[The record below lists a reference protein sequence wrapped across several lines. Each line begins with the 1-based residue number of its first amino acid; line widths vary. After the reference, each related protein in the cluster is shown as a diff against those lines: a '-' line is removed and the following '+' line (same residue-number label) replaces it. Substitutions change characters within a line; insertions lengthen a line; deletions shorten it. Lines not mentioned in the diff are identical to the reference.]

1 MLADKTRETIKTH
14 REVIL
19 MPLSILYVFV
29 LLIAG
34 IIYLSQV
41 GFFDNYAAV
50 AQAVPLIPINSGNAT
65 LDQGLPVFYQCLEE
79 VVDESFSEQEDSYFQ
94 HEPRKSEVIEC
105 YYQVFVNNDFD
116 SLSTESNDFN
126 ENIDEPK
133 VENEEEVGEEDGEED
148 EEEDEEGTLFG

>member
-1 MLADKTRETIKTH
+1 MLADKTLETIKAP

-29 LLIAG
+29 LLITS

-41 GFFDNYAAV
+41 GLFDNYAAV

-79 VVDESFSEQEDSYFQ
+79 VVDDSFSEQEDSYFQ

-105 YYQVFVNNDFD
+105 YYQVFVNNDVD
-116 SLSTESNDFN
+116 SLSTEPNNFN
-126 ENIDEPK
+126 ENIEEPE
-133 VENEEEVGEEDGEED
+133 VENEEEDGKEDGED
-148 EEEDEEGTLFG
+148 KEEEDEEGTLFG

>member
-1 MLADKTRETIKTH
+1 MTL
-14 REVIL
+14 
-19 MPLSILYVFV
+19 LSILYVFV
-29 LLIAG
+29 LLIAS

-41 GFFDNYAAV
+41 GLFDNYAAV

-105 YYQVFVNNDFD
+105 YYQVFVNNDVD

-126 ENIDEPK
+126 ENIEEPE
-133 VENEEEVGEEDGEED
+133 VENEEEDGKEDGEEDGEED
-148 EEEDEEGTLFG
+148 EEGTLFG